1 MPEDLKSDLPGQLR
15 DMLQTVAICLLA
27 ILALALAG
35 ATALSAAGALP
46 WLSLPARL
54 GDTVIDV
61 GPALQSGLALTFLA
75 ILALVPGTARVR
87 RLEAAHREFRVG
99 MEDVTRAY
107 WAAHAADRA
116 GVFALHR
123 EFDAVRERFEFL
135 RRHPDLSELEPEL
148 LELAAQMSTEA
159 RELARLY
166 SDEKVARA
174 EAMLLERR
182 TEADR
187 TGRLIER
194 AHVVTRDLRRALAE
208 VEMEEDVLRSRIAML
223 RDELEEIWSE
233 IDGPGSAR
241 PEPRL
246 RVAAE

>member
-1 MPEDLKSDLPGQLR
+1 MPENLKDVLPGQLR
-15 DMLQTVAICLLA
+15 DMLQTVAIFLLA
-27 ILALALAG
+27 ILALSLAG

-46 WLSLPARL
+46 WLFLPARL
-54 GDTVIDV
+54 GDTVIDA
-61 GPALQSGLALTFLA
+61 GPLLQFGLALTFLA

-116 GVFALHR
+116 GIFPLHR

-135 RRHPDLSELEPEL
+135 RQHPDLSDLEPEL

-182 TEADR
+182 AEADR

-194 AHVVTRDLRRALAE
+194 AHVVTRDIRRALAE

-223 RDELEEIWSE
+223 REELEEIWSG
-233 IDGPGSAR
+233 IDGPGSAQ